1 MPLNRFS
8 PAELR
13 RAFLAGKTYAEISQA
28 FGCGHSTVYRYKQAL
43 GLTAPP
49 AGPKIDVA
57 TMREMHAA
65 GWTVKQVARHF
76 ACSCA
81 AVWRASQRLGLSWKR
96 KRDLAIAEWVTWEKP
111 VPGPNGVVDRDL
123 FIEILR
129 ERGIVGTA
137 CYLNISPAAVSQ
149 RACRLRRKGLLG
161 PQGGEPYWRPGHGQ
175 GAPA

>member
-1 MPLNRFS
+1 MPLHKVR
-8 PAELR
+8 AADLR

-28 FGCGHSTVYRYKQAL
+28 FGVGHSTVYRYKQAL

-57 TMREMHAA
+57 AMREMHAA

-76 ACSCA
+76 ACSRN
-81 AVWRASQRLGLSWKR
+81 AVWRVSRLLKLSWKKTR
-96 KRDLAIAEWVTWEKP
+96 IVDIAEWVTWDKP
-111 VPGPNGVVDRDL
+111 VPGPCGVVDRDL
-123 FIEILR
+123 FIEIFR

-137 CYLNISPAAVSQ
+137 QYLNISPAAVSQ

-161 PQGGEPYWRPGHGQ
+161 QRVGEPYWRAGQ
-175 GAPA
+175 GEGATA